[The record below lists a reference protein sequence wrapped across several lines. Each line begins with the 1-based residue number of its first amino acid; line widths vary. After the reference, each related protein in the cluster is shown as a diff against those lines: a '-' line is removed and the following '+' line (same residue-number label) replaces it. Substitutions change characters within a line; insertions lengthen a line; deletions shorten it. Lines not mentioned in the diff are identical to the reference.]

1 MSEGHREVSSVPLER
16 PGTRRSSGLERV
28 HRPPGAGR
36 GFERRPRLSPGDRGR
51 GGGGTGPRG
60 DGSGRGGGPPSRG
73 ARPGSPGHR
82 VRLMQVVVAVAFAA
96 LVIRLVEFQLTS
108 APTYRTLGAQET
120 VVTQTVPALRGP
132 IYDREGGVLAMSQ
145 PVDVVVADPRII
157 DHPRSE
163 AGALA
168 PLLGI
173 SSTTL
178 DTELSNR
185 STGYV
190 VLDRTLASGTG
201 TKVANLG
208 LRGITLTPSS
218 QRIEVDGSLAAP
230 LLGSV
235 DAAGVGASGIEYQ
248 YQKVLAGHPGSTVQ
262 AVSPSGVVLPGTA
275 HSTAVARAGT
285 GVELTISQPLQYET
299 EQALAAGVAKAHAT
313 NGIAVVM
320 DPRTGDILAMASMVR
335 DAATG
340 AVTEA
345 PQNLA
350 VTQVYEPG
358 SAFKLVT
365 FSAAL
370 QDGIITPDTV
380 VEVPSVLPIDG
391 ALFHDAWAHPAE
403 PMTASQILAESSNM
417 GTILIAEK
425 LGAAR
430 LAAQIHRLGFGQPT
444 GLGFPGAS
452 AGLVKPVSQ
461 WSPTAIGS
469 TPIGQD
475 TGVTAQQLL
484 DMFATVANGGV
495 AVPPR
500 LVAAT
505 ISPGGTVHR
514 VPRARGRRLIAAG
527 ADAELVKMM
536 ESVATPIGTAPA
548 AAVPG
553 YLVAGK
559 TGTSQIPDPA
569 TGGYTPGAF
578 WGTFAGFAP
587 AQDPAL
593 AAVVVMTHPQP
604 IYGGS
609 VSAPVFSTIM
619 QYALHHYAVPAAPG
633 SASQPL
639 PPTPAQV
646 GAAPTI
652 GVG

>member
-1 MSEGHREVSSVPLER
+1 M
-16 PGTRRSSGLERV
+16 
-28 HRPPGAGR
+28 
-36 GFERRPRLSPGDRGR
+36 RL
-51 GGGGTGPRG
+51 
-60 DGSGRGGGPPSRG
+60 
-73 ARPGSPGHR
+73 
-82 VRLMQVVVAVAFAA
+82 VVVVAFVA
-96 LVIRLVEFQLTS
+96 LVGRLVEFQLTS
-108 APTYRTLGAQET
+108 APTYRALGVQET
-120 VVTQTVPALRGP
+120 VVTQTEPAVRGA
-132 IYDREGGVLAMSQ
+132 IYDREGSVLAMSQ
-145 PVDVVVADPRII
+145 PVDVVVADPLII
-157 DHPRSE
+157 DHPRAE
-163 AGALA
+163 AAALA
-168 PLLGI
+168 SLLGM
-173 SSTTL
+173 STTTL

-190 VLDRTLASGTG
+190 VLDQTLASKSA
-201 TKVANLG
+201 TKLENLD
-208 LRGITLTPSS
+208 LPGITLTPSY
-218 QRIEVDGSLAAP
+218 QRIDVDGSLAAP

-235 DAAGVGASGIEYQ
+235 DAAGRGDSGLEYQ
-248 YQKVLAGHPGSTVQ
+248 FQQLLAGHPGSMVE
-262 AVSPSGVVLPGTA
+262 AVSPSGVVLPGTVRT
-275 HSTAVARAGT
+275 TAVARAGT
-285 GVELTISQPLQYET
+285 GIELTISQPLQYET
-299 EQALAAGVAKAHAT
+299 DQALAAGVAKAHAT
-313 NGIAVVM
+313 NGIAIVM

-335 DAATG
+335 DPATG
-340 AVTEA
+340 AVSEA

-358 SAFKLVT
+358 SAFKPVT

-391 ALFHDAWAHPAE
+391 DIFHDAWTHPAE
-403 PMTASQILAESSNM
+403 PMTASQILAQSSNM

-430 LAAQIHRLGFGQPT
+430 LAAQIHLLGFGQPT

-452 AGLVKPVSQ
+452 LGLVKPVSQ

-495 AVPPR
+495 SVPPR

-505 ISPGGTVHR
+505 ISPSGTVHR
-514 VPRARGRRLIAAG
+514 VPRRRSRRLIAAG

-536 ESVATPIGTAPA
+536 ESVATTDGTAPA

-587 AQDPAL
+587 AQDPVL
-593 AAVVVMTHPQP
+593 AAVVVMTRPQP

-619 QYALHHYAVPAAPG
+619 QYALHHYAIAAPAG

>member
-1 MSEGHREVSSVPLER
+1 M
-16 PGTRRSSGLERV
+16 RV
-28 HRPPGAGR
+28 
-36 GFERRPRLSPGDRGR
+36 
-51 GGGGTGPRG
+51 
-60 DGSGRGGGPPSRG
+60 
-73 ARPGSPGHR
+73 
-82 VRLMQVVVAVAFAA
+82 VVVAAFAA
-96 LVIRLVEFQLTS
+96 LVGRLVEFQLTS
-108 APTYRTLGAQET
+108 APTYRALGVQET
-120 VVTQTVPALRGP
+120 VVTQTEPAVRGA

-145 PVDVVVADPRII
+145 AVDVVVADPQII
-157 DHPRSE
+157 HHPRAE
-163 AGALA
+163 ARALE
-168 PLLGI
+168 PLLGM
-173 SSTTL
+173 STTTL
-178 DTELSNR
+178 DTELSNH

-190 VLDRTLASGTG
+190 VLDRTLATSSAT
-201 TKVANLG
+201 TLED
-208 LRGITLTPSS
+208 LDLPGITLSPSYE
-218 QRIEVDGSLAAP
+218 RIDVDGSLAAP

-235 DAAGVGASGIEYQ
+235 NAAGVGASGLEYQ
-248 YQKVLAGHPGSTVQ
+248 YQQVLAGHPGAKVE
-262 AVSPSGVVLPGTA
+262 AVSPSGVVLPGTVRT
-275 HSTAVARAGT
+275 TAVARAGS
-285 GVELTISQPLQYET
+285 GIELTISQPLQYET
-299 EQALAAGVAKAHAT
+299 DQALAAGVAKAHAT
-313 NGIAVVM
+313 NGIAIVM

-335 DAATG
+335 DPATG
-340 AVTEA
+340 AVSQA

-358 SAFKLVT
+358 SVFKLVT

-391 ALFHDAWAHPAE
+391 AIFHDAWTHPAE
-403 PMTASQILAESSNM
+403 PMTASQILAQSSNM

-425 LGAAR
+425 LGVAR
-430 LAAQIHRLGFGQPT
+430 LAAQIHLLGFGQPT

-452 AGLVKPVSQ
+452 PGLVKPVSQ

-495 AVPPR
+495 SVPPR

-514 VPRARGRRLIAAG
+514 VPHARSRRLIAAG

-536 ESVATPIGTAPA
+536 ESVATTDGTAPA

-569 TGGYTPGAF
+569 TGGYTPGAY

-593 AAVVVMTHPQP
+593 AAVVVMTHPEP

-619 QYALHHYAVPAAPG
+619 QYALHHYAIAAPAG
-633 SASQPL
+633 SAAQPL

-646 GAAPTI
+646 GAAPSI